1 MVIYEQLKQKD
12 LPAEQVVLLKKDI
25 QKTMDAITLVSFSKA
40 YMESYNDTEMWGEI
54 LRRLRDAVD
63 LSDEAFGDRQATV
76 KVLPPIDALPW
87 AKHFKTLQTDDEK
100 KQYLFDLTETLR
112 QQIQEGIDQLYKQ
125 QRQTL
130 K

>member
-1 MVIYEQLKQKD
+1 
-12 LPAEQVVLLKKDI
+12 
-25 QKTMDAITLVSFSKA
+25 MDAITLVSFSKA

-76 KVLPPIDALPW
+76 KVIPAIDALPW
-87 AKHFKTLQTDDEK
+87 AQHLKTLNSDDEK